1 MCTATWESEKS
12 VPQSV
17 VREFEQGTMLHAT
30 DVASSLGMGQTVH
43 TLTVSNQSQSTS
55 IAHGPPEHR
64 PVLAESDGCVK

>member
-1 MCTATWESEKS
+1 
-12 VPQSV
+12 
-17 VREFEQGTMLHAT
+17 MLHAT